1 MVYVAILVASLFLLI
16 AFAVERLDRASGLPS
31 VIIMIGL
38 GLLTQPVLQYLG
50 VLVRGIGAIV
60 PVAGAVAL
68 VLIVLEG
75 ALDIELKRERLRIA
89 LSAFTVVVLALLF
102 YGAVFA
108 TLAVRLLG
116 LTALQGALLATPL
129 ALISSSVAIPASRAL
144 DTQTREFV
152 VYESSTSDIL
162 GVLAFFAL
170 QDSGG
175 TARGFLTALAGG
187 GALSLLLAVACSVAL
202 VLVSTRETAHVRY
215 IPLLAGLFALYA
227 AGELLHLSPLIMVV
241 LFGLMLNNR
250 TALARIPG
258 LTRVAGRISE
268 QTVGEFKVLV
278 QELTFA
284 VRGFFFFLLGYSTH
298 LTDLGSPHAWV
309 AAAVILIVIYGAR
322 FAMLRPFGRA
332 RTAALTWIA
341 PRGLIT
347 VVLYLDARATL
358 HLPAYLDGAVL
369 LVVLLSAAVI
379 ALPRRLRRAPE
390 ALPEPPL
397 E

>member
-16 AFAVERLDRASGLPS
+16 AFAVERLDRASGLPA

-89 LSAFTVVVLALLF
+89 LSAFTVVVLALVF

-322 FAMLRPFGRA
+322 FAMLRPFWRA

-379 ALPRRLRRAPE
+379 ALPRRQRRAPQ